1 MKCFKYYNP
10 ARIEFGIGKLDRLD
24 DSVGNRKALL
34 ITSKGFSR
42 RGLIQK
48 IQSLTDKIEVIID
61 SINPNPT
68 FKNLRT
74 IYEFIWQ
81 KKFDVI
87 IALGGGSVIDG
98 AKVIS
103 VYNEAK
109 DFNFID
115 SIIRKKN
122 ERKEYSR
129 IPIIAI
135 PTTSGTGSDVTCW
148 ATVWDSDEKKKY
160 SLHLKDLWPE
170 VSICDPQLTLSL
182 DRDLTVQTALD
193 ALSHCLESIWNKNA
207 NPISTNYAIVAAKE
221 IIHVL
226 PKLINDLD
234 NIVYRER
241 MMLASLNAG
250 LAFSNTQTAV
260 AHAISYYLTA
270 MKGVPHGIACS
281 FFLPNIIDLVVGMD
295 KNVDSAIINIFDE
308 LSGNKLRDLYREL
321 NVSIN
326 IDHYLNANEL
336 KNINEYLMGN
346 ERSKNF
352 LFDKDIV
359 LCNLKK
365 TN

>member
-109 DFNFID
+109 DFNFI
-115 SIIRKKN
+115 
-122 ERKEYSR
+122 E
-129 IPIIAI
+129 
-135 PTTSGTGSDVTCW
+135 
-148 ATVWDSDEKKKY
+148 
-160 SLHLKDLWPE
+160 
-170 VSICDPQLTLSL
+170 
-182 DRDLTVQTALD
+182 
-193 ALSHCLESIWNKNA
+193 
-207 NPISTNYAIVAAKE
+207 
-221 IIHVL
+221 
-226 PKLINDLD
+226 
-234 NIVYRER
+234 
-241 MMLASLNAG
+241 
-250 LAFSNTQTAV
+250 
-260 AHAISYYLTA
+260 
-270 MKGVPHGIACS
+270 
-281 FFLPNIIDLVVGMD
+281 
-295 KNVDSAIINIFDE
+295 
-308 LSGNKLRDLYREL
+308 
-321 NVSIN
+321 
-326 IDHYLNANEL
+326 
-336 KNINEYLMGN
+336 
-346 ERSKNF
+346 
-352 LFDKDIV
+352 
-359 LCNLKK
+359 
-365 TN
+365 